1 MPTYTKCGLVK
12 NQGILVH
19 WNLLGKSALSQVDKA
34 DILLCIYT
42 GEGGWAKETGDI
54 GICQGEMETTIE
66 GQVYV

>member
-1 MPTYTKCGLVK
+1 
-12 NQGILVH
+12 VH